1 MHTKETVQLTPDN
14 FLDYLPLDYAAH
26 LVKGFE
32 FGTSVFESNP
42 YIVNRFLAW
51 VAREGS
57 RSPEFDYELSRR
69 DAAVILQELAG
80 D

>member
-14 FLDYLPLDYAAH
+14 FLDHLPLDYAEK
-26 LVKGFE
+26 LVRGFE
-32 FGTSVFESNP
+32 FGPIGFESNP
-42 YIVNRFLAW
+42 CIVNRFLAW

-69 DAAVILQELAG
+69 DAAVILQDLAG